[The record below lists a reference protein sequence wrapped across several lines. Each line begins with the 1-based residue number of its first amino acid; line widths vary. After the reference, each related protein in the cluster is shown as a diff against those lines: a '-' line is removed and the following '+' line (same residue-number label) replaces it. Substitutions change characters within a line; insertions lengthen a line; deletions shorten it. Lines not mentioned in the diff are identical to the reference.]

1 MKQKRYSDKQ
11 RNQAHPVL
19 SAGSRQLAVR
29 QEPPPRRAVAQ
40 RDTDGAVETPRR
52 PATAVSAA
60 AVARAVQTSPAY
72 FSHALSRWSAIW
84 GGSFYDLI
92 AVAERFRSIP
102 SLAALEVSISQ
113 QLKLDTAEASG
124 GLEGP
129 QNHAASTDPGWGR
142 ASSPRRRQRGGT
154 GESSRDPQEFV

>member
-1 MKQKRYSDKQ
+1 MKQKRCTDEP
-11 RNQAHPVL
+11 RNQSRPVFP
-19 SAGSRQLAVR
+19 AGSRLLVAR
-29 QEPPPRRAVAQ
+29 QEPPPQRAMAQ
-40 RDTDGAVETPRR
+40 RPTDGAIGAPRR
-52 PATAVSAA
+52 PATAVSVA
-60 AVARAVQTSPAY
+60 AVARAVQASPTY

-102 SLAALEVSISQ
+102 SLAALEVSISR
-113 QLKLDTAEASG
+113 QLKLDTDEASG

-129 QNHAASTDPGWGR
+129 QNHAASTDPGWDR
-142 ASSPRRRQRGGT
+142 ASSPCRCPRGGT